1 MKVIARKISVPTSPF
16 EYGDAPECVYVF
28 GNDRLKGIR
37 DEEITEIKNAL
48 EAIAEDYDDLT
59 HGRLYDNNLH
69 AILWYHLPR
78 ENGVGYSREERKTIV
93 RIAQEYLDGTDD
105 ADGLRAICDALE
117 MVHGIAFDWYEI
129 HGCCQGD
136 WQTAIVPMRW
146 SLKDVENLEIEYF
159 NLGEEYVV
167 DDEYGIYVLRDAATE
182 IADYYGCDPD
192 DVEIA

>member
-1 MKVIARKISVPTSPF
+1 MKVIARKISVPTSPL
-16 EYGDAPECVYVF
+16 EYEEAPECVYVF
-28 GNDRLKGIR
+28 GNDHLKGIR

-48 EAIAEDYDDLT
+48 DAIAEEYDDLT

-93 RIAQEYLDGTDD
+93 RIAQEYAEDTDD
-105 ADGLRAICDALE
+105 LRAICDALE
-117 MVHGIAFDWYEI
+117 MVHGIPFDWHEI
-129 HGCCQGD
+129 RGCSQGD
-136 WQTAIVPMRW
+136 WQVAIVPMRW
-146 SLKDVENLEIEYF
+146 SREDIENLEIEYF
-159 NLGEEYVV
+159 NLGEEYIV
-167 DDEYGIYVLRDAATE
+167 DDEYGIYVLRDASTE